1 MVRARGF
8 TLLDRKGAGPGRKV
22 RGFTLLASKDGGPG
36 RSHSGFTLLE
46 VLVALAIFSV
56 AALAVLSAANN
67 NITSLGYLEE
77 KTFADWVANNK
88 LVDADLGEV
97 KDGLKGTETLAG
109 VEWHW
114 QYKRLK
120 TEDANF
126 YAVEVRVGRTADLKA
141 PLAVLRRYQEKQ
153 P

>member
-1 MVRARGF
+1 MVTRAG
-8 TLLDRKGAGPGRKV
+8 LGPR
-22 RGFTLLASKDGGPG
+22 
-36 RSHSGFTLLE
+36 GFTLLE

-56 AALAVLSAANN
+56 AALAVLSATNN
-67 NITSLGYLEE
+67 NITSLSYLEE

-88 LVDADLGEV
+88 LVDLELADAN
-97 KDGLKGTETLAG
+97 DGQKGTETLAG

-120 TEDANF
+120 TDDANF
-126 YAVEVRVGRTADLKA
+126 YAVEVSVGLDSNLSS
-141 PLAVLRRYQEKQ
+141 PLVVLRRYVDKQ